1 MPSSSKSRQS
11 EDTVMGAILPL
22 IVTVIESLLPII
34 NGATTGQVS
43 NIIVLLEKIIPT
55 VVQEATDLVQ
65 PIQNIIASLSSNSSV
80 TADQIAQLKAQSD
93 ALDAALDAIAAQDNL
108 F

>member
-1 MPSSSKSRQS
+1 
-11 EDTVMGAILPL
+11 MGAILPL

-34 NGATTGQVS
+34 SGAPTGQVS

>member
-1 MPSSSKSRQS
+1 
-11 EDTVMGAILPL
+11 MGAILPL

-93 ALDAALDAIAAQDNL
+93 ALDAALDASAAQDNL
-108 F
+108 I